1 MHRKWVWIFRI
12 EIADDVLT
20 FSSFCWFWGLYL
32 LPRVLQIYGGHQNSK
47 TEFYPKFTCVHAL
60 FKFNRMSFWQFRLFF
75 KWTISFHL
83 YGWCEHARNV
93 NKNWRIVHIVWIWWE
108 KTRQIRVFPL
118 FWKCRK
124 NMFLKTSDEQKWFVV
139 HKNGNRTKQ
148 RSFDKAQWK

>member
-1 MHRKWVWIFRI
+1 MHRKWVWIFQI
-12 EIADDVLT
+12 EIADDVLK

-93 NKNWRIVHIVWIWWE
+93 NKNWRIVHIVWICTMVGKNEANTSISIILEMPKKHVPKNFGWT
-108 KTRQIRVFPL
+108 KMIR
-118 FWKCRK
+118 C
-124 NMFLKTSDEQKWFVV
+124 
-139 HKNGNRTKQ
+139 
-148 RSFDKAQWK
+148 A